1 MKRPPGRPPLDE
13 KDPSVQI
20 TVRLPS
26 KRYDELCALA
36 KRQDM
41 SLPQAVRLLL
51 YGNVFIHREKKP

>member
-1 MKRPPGRPPLDE
+1 
-13 KDPSVQI
+13 VQI